1 MSTKTVTPSRPD
13 EEIWECTIP
22 GRVSMDVSNDRGGTK
37 HISVVGNGKRLRITT
52 IDRERAE
59 EVIREGQNNPFRN
72 GMLVRIDANK
82 GEHVPS
88 TDELSDDDLK
98 VMFDLDN
105 ETFEAMVPELSEVN
119 VRRLKALAKAVDA
132 RQAQVE
138 FLTTYLEENYAIG
151 GTVPSWE
158 EMQVRR

>member
-1 MSTKTVTPSRPD
+1 MSTKTATPSRPD

-37 HISVVGNGKRLRITT
+37 HISVIGNGKRLRITT

-72 GMLVRIDANK
+72 GMLVRIDSNK
-82 GEHVPS
+82 GEHQPS
-88 TDELSDDDLK
+88 PDELTDDELK

-105 ETFEAMVPELSEVN
+105 DTFETMVPELSEVN
-119 VRRLKALAKAVDA
+119 IRRLKALAKAVDA

-138 FLTTYLEENYAIG
+138 FLTHYMEEHFAIG
-151 GTVPSWE
+151 GTVPSWD
-158 EMQVRR
+158 EMQVKR

>member
-1 MSTKTVTPSRPD
+1 MSAKTITVSRPD

-22 GRVSMDVSNDRGGTK
+22 GRVSMDVSNERGGTK
-37 HISVVGNGKRLRITT
+37 HISVIGNGKRLRINT

-59 EVIREGQNNPFRN
+59 EVIRDGQNNPFRN
-72 GMLVRIDANK
+72 GMLVRIDANN

-88 TDELSDDDLK
+88 ADELTDDDLK
-98 VMFDLDN
+98 VMFELDN
-105 ETFEAMVPELSEVN
+105 DTFEAMVPELSEVN
-119 VRRLKALAKAVDA
+119 IRRLSVLAKAVDA

-138 FLTTYLEENYAIG
+138 FLKTYAEEHFAIG